1 MIDIAALADM
11 DANVSITITAKDLR
25 EAFCSWAE
33 AIGKENADNA
43 SDELLTKAE
52 VKELLGVGERALWN
66 WNNVGYL
73 KSVKI
78 GKKVYY
84 RKSDIDNLAK
94 TRL

>member
-11 DANVSITITAKDLR
+11 DANVSVTITAKDLR

-33 AIGKENADNA
+33 TMNRENADGT
-43 SDELLTKAE
+43 ELLTKAE
-52 VKELLGVGERALWN
+52 VKALFGVGERALWN
-66 WNNVGYL
+66 WNNTGYL
-73 KSVKI
+73 KTVKI

-84 RKSDIDNLAK
+84 RKSDIDNLSK

>member
-1 MIDIAALADM
+1 MIDIATLADM

-33 AIGKENADNA
+33 AIGKEKADNT
-43 SDELLTKAE
+43 ELIPKAE
-52 VKELLGVGERALWN
+52 VKQLLGVGERALWN
-66 WNNVGYL
+66 WNKTGYL
-73 KSVKI
+73 KIVKV

-84 RKSDIDNLAK
+84 RKSDIDNLSK

>member
-33 AIGKENADNA
+33 AIGKEKADNA
-43 SDELLTKAE
+43 SGELLTKAE

-66 WNNVGYL
+66 WNNTGYL
-73 KSVKI
+73 KTVKI

>member
-11 DANVSITITAKDLR
+11 DANVSITITAKELKK
-25 EAFCSWAE
+25 AFLSWAE
-33 AIGKENADNA
+33 TMGKSQE
-43 SDELLTKAE
+43 SDTELLSKAE

-66 WNNVGYL
+66 WNNTGYL

-84 RKSDIDNLAK
+84 RKSDIDNLSR
-94 TRL
+94 TRK

>member
-11 DANVSITITAKDLR
+11 DANVSITITAKDLK

-33 AIGKENADNA
+33 SMNGEKAGDTDLIP
-43 SDELLTKAE
+43 KAE

-66 WNNVGYL
+66 WNNTGYL
-73 KSVKI
+73 KTVKI

>member
-11 DANVSITITAKDLR
+11 DANVSITITAKELKQ
-25 EAFCSWAE
+25 AFISWAE
-33 AIGKENADNA
+33 TMGKSQE
-43 SDELLTKAE
+43 SDTELLSKAE

-66 WNNVGYL
+66 WNNTGYL

-84 RKSDIDNLAK
+84 RKSEIDNLSK

>member
-1 MIDIAALADM
+1 MIDIATLADM
-11 DANVSITITAKDLR
+11 GGNVSITITAKDLK

-33 AIGKENADNA
+33 TMNREKADKT
-43 SDELLTKAE
+43 SGELLTKAE

-73 KSVKI
+73 KAVKI

-84 RKSDIDNLAK
+84 RKSDIDNLSK